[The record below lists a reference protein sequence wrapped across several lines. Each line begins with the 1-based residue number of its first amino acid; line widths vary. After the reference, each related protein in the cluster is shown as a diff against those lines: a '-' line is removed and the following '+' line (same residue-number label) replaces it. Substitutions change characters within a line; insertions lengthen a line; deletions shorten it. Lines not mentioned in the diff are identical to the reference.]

1 MQSGVLGKIT
11 RERIGSAMNYRE
23 GILEVMESIKGEDSR
38 GISTNEI
45 ADRMKMQRTNAS
57 AILNDLY
64 REGLLEKISH
74 KPVLY
79 GLNRTKKMDSKRD
92 STQSSLDRI
101 IGSDKTLKK
110 CVQQAKAAILY
121 PPHGLHTIIVGSS
134 GVGKT
139 MFAELMH
146 KYAIESG
153 RFDGKAPFEVFNCAD
168 YANNSELLLAHLF
181 GCKKGAF
188 TGADR
193 DREGIVAKADGG
205 ILFLDEVHRLPPEG
219 QEMFFYLIDKG
230 LYTPLGEENYR
241 TGNLFII
248 CATTENIDEA
258 LLQTFTR
265 RIPMNIQI
273 PSLMERTQQERF
285 DLIGEF
291 FRNEAIRIKREI
303 SVSANS
309 IRQLLLYE
317 SPGNVGQ
324 LKSDIQLGCANAF
337 LNAVSTRSGTVHVH
351 CTDFSSNVNMGLLTY
366 KDHWVNID
374 RLVKEGELL
383 KFAADGV
390 NNFPSTVSRD
400 VYSVELD
407 FYENIE
413 VRVQELQDR
422 GMDEKEVRTIM
433 ETEIGN
439 YFKNFI
445 RNFNQ
450 EIRKDE
456 LSKIVDLETIGM
468 VEDFL
473 QLIGGILH
481 RIFPIKIFYGLALH
495 LSSSIER
502 LRQGKPI
509 NLYNL
514 SKIKKDHPEEFE
526 LSRMLAEKVEKSY
539 DIVLPEDE
547 IGFITMFLTIDE
559 MGSRNLEDKP
569 VVVITMH
576 GKSTAS
582 SMAEV
587 VNSLVKADNVYAYDM
602 ALDKEPDLAYR
613 ELKNLI
619 VKKDQGAGVILLVDM
634 GSLSLYGELISGET
648 GIEIRTIPMVS
659 TAIALE
665 CSRKAVVD
673 SDIHAICE
681 TVKADLET
689 YYPSESR
696 ILEYRKPIG
705 SNLIITLCM
714 TGEGGALMLKNFIE
728 SKVDLGEYDVRI
740 IPMAWNNQQYAY
752 HVLRDL
758 AKQNNILA
766 IVGTIDPEIFGIPY
780 LSTYDLFQDKACD
793 TIKGILDHHVLT
805 PGRVQGEEAFGT
817 FIDSL
822 RKEIH
827 NLDLSEYESLYKS
840 FMVRLNQGM
849 ELDLEYEVSIGLMI
863 HMICGI
869 SRMVENKPTPICS
882 TKEELR
888 EAFVMEFQLIKASLE
903 DIEKYYAITFND
915 DEVAFILKN
924 IKKI

>member
-1 MQSGVLGKIT
+1 
-11 RERIGSAMNYRE
+11 MNYRD
-23 GILEVMESIKGEDSR
+23 GILELLESRTGVDSR

-45 ADRMKMQRTNAS
+45 ADRMTMQRTNAS

-64 REGLLEKISH
+64 REGLVEKISR

-79 GLNRTKKMDSKRD
+79 ILSRMRRMESSRD
-92 STQSSLDRI
+92 SVMSSLDRI

-121 PPHGLHTIIVGSS
+121 PPNGLHTIIVGSS

-153 RFDGKAPFEVFNCAD
+153 RFDAHAPFEVFNCAD

-241 TGNLFII
+241 KGNLFII
-248 CATTENIDEA
+248 CATTENIDES

-265 RIPMNIQI
+265 RIPMNIKI
-273 PSLMERTQQERF
+273 PSLLERTEQERF

-291 FRNEAIRIKREI
+291 FRNEAVRIKREI

-317 SPGNVGQ
+317 STGNIGQ

-337 LNAVSTRSGTVHVH
+337 LNAVSQRSGTVHVH

-366 KDHWVNID
+366 KNHWMNID
-374 RLVKEGELL
+374 KLVKEGELL
-383 KFAADGV
+383 HFTADGMD
-390 NNFPSTVSRD
+390 NFPSTVSRD
-400 VYSVELD
+400 GYSVELD

-413 VRVQELQDR
+413 VRVQELQSR
-422 GMDEKEVRTIM
+422 GMDEKEIRTIM
-433 ETEIGN
+433 EIEIGN
-439 YFKNFI
+439 YFKSFI

-456 LSKIVDLETIGM
+456 LSKIVNLETIGL
-468 VEDFL
+468 VDDFL
-473 QLIGGILH
+473 QETGGILH

-495 LSSSIER
+495 LNSSIER
-502 LRQGKPI
+502 LKKGKSI
-509 NLYNL
+509 ILYNL
-514 SKIKKDHPEEFE
+514 SKIKEDHPEEFE
-526 LSRMLAEKVEKSY
+526 LSRRFAEKAGKVHH
-539 DIVLPEDE
+539 IVLPEDE
-547 IGFITMFLTIDE
+547 IGFITMFLTVNE

-587 VNSLVKADNVYAYDM
+587 VNTLVKADNVFAYDM
-602 ALDKEPDLAYR
+602 ALDKELDLAYK
-613 ELKNLI
+613 ELKDLI
-619 VKKDQGAGVILLVDM
+619 VKRDQGAGVILLVDM
-634 GSLSLYGELISGET
+634 GSLSIYGELINRET

-659 TAIALE
+659 TPVALE
-665 CSRKAVVD
+665 YSRRAVIE
-673 SDIHAICE
+673 SDINIICE
-681 TVKADLET
+681 TVTADMDT
-689 YYPSESR
+689 YYPHESGA
-696 ILEYRKPIG
+696 LEYRNLKG

-714 TGEGGALMLKNFIE
+714 TGEGGALTLRHFIE
-728 SKVDLGEYDVRI
+728 SKVDLDDYDVRI
-740 IPMAWNNQQYAY
+740 IPMAWNNKQYAY

-766 IVGTIDPEIFGIPY
+766 IVGTMDPEIFGIPY
-780 LSTYDLFQDKACD
+780 LSTYDIFQDKSCEA
-793 TIKGILDHHVLT
+793 IKGILDQKGKV
-805 PGRVQGEEAFGT
+805 PGRAPGKVQGEEVFGT

-827 NLDLSEYESLYKS
+827 NLDLSEFESLYKD
-840 FMVRLNQGM
+840 FVVRLNQGM
-849 ELDLEYEVSIGLMI
+849 DFNLEYEISIGLMV
-863 HMICGI
+863 HMVCSI
-869 SRMVENKPTPICS
+869 SKMTEHVPTPVCS
-882 TKEELR
+882 TKEKLQEDFL
-888 EAFVMEFQLIKASLE
+888 MEFQLIKACVA
-903 DIEKYYAITFND
+903 DIEKYYAITFNE
-915 DEVAFILKN
+915 DEIAFIFKN

>member
-1 MQSGVLGKIT
+1 
-11 RERIGSAMNYRE
+11 MNYRE
-23 GILEVMESIKGEDSR
+23 GILELMESINGEDPR

-45 ADRMKMQRTNAS
+45 AGRMRMQRTNAS
-57 AILNDLY
+57 ALLNELY

-79 GLNRTKKMDSKRD
+79 VLSRMKKTGSDPDSIRT
-92 STQSSLDRI
+92 SLDRI

-110 CVQQAKAAILY
+110 CIQQAKAAILY

-153 RFDGKAPFEVFNCAD
+153 RFDAQAPFEVFNCAD

-193 DREGIVAKADGG
+193 DREGIVTKADGG

-241 TGNLFII
+241 KGNLFII

-291 FRNEAIRIKREI
+291 FREEAIRIRREI

-309 IRQLLLYE
+309 IRQLLLYDC
-317 SPGNVGQ
+317 PGNVGQ
-324 LKSDIQLGCANAF
+324 LKSDIQLGCASAF
-337 LNAVSTRSGTVHVH
+337 LNAVTQRSGTVHVH
-351 CTDFSSNVNMGLLTY
+351 CTDFSSNVNMGLLTD

-374 RLVKEGELL
+374 KLVKEGELL
-383 KFAADGV
+383 KFTADGI
-390 NNFPSTVSRD
+390 NAFPSPVTRD
-400 VYSVELD
+400 GYSVELD

-413 VRVQELQDR
+413 ARVQELQTR
-422 GMDEKEVRTIM
+422 GMEDKEIRTIM

-439 YFKNFI
+439 YFKSFI
-445 RNFNQ
+445 RNFTQ

-456 LSKIVDLETIGM
+456 LSKIVDLETISM

-502 LRQGKPI
+502 LKQGKDI
-509 NLYNL
+509 THYNL
-514 SKIKKDHPEEFE
+514 RRVKREHPEEFE
-526 LSRMLAEKVEKSY
+526 LSRMLAEKVEKVHH
-539 DIVLPEDE
+539 IVLPEDE

-559 MGSRNLEDKP
+559 MGSQNLEDKP

-587 VNSLVKADNVYAYDM
+587 VYSLVKADNVYAYDM

-619 VKKDQGAGVILLVDM
+619 VKRDQGAGVILLVDM
-634 GSLSLYGELISGET
+634 GSLSIYGELISKET
-648 GIEIRTIPMVS
+648 GISIRTIPMVS
-659 TAIALE
+659 TIIALE
-665 CSRKAVVD
+665 CSRRAVID
-673 SDIHAICE
+673 SDIHTICE
-681 TVKADLET
+681 TVKADMDT
-689 YYPSESR
+689 YYPSGSR
-696 ILEYRKPIG
+696 VLEYRNPKG

-728 SKVDLGEYDVRI
+728 SKVDLEEHDVRI
-740 IPMAWNNQQYAY
+740 RPMAWNNEQYAY

-766 IVGTIDPEIFGIPY
+766 IVGTMDPEIFGIPY
-780 LSTYDLFQDKACD
+780 LSTYDLFQDKECD
-793 TIKGILDHHVLT
+793 AIKGILDHSGEL

-827 NLDLSEYESLYKS
+827 NLDLSEYESLYEA
-840 FMVRLNQGM
+840 FVARLNEGM
-849 ELDLEYEVSIGLMI
+849 DLHLEYEISIGLMI
-863 HMICGI
+863 HMVCGI
-869 SRMVENKPTPICS
+869 SKMVEHQRTPTCS
-882 TKEELR
+882 MKEKLKED
-888 EAFVMEFQLIKASLE
+888 FIMEFQLIKASLA
-903 DIEKYYAITFND
+903 DIESYYAIAFND
-915 DEVAFILKN
+915 DEIAFILKN